1 MIGQLRSRLGLYEPE
16 ESSDEHGGVKT
27 TWVFK
32 RLLWAAVEP
41 RQISQLRENGRLA
54 VTQNYRVT
62 IRYRS
67 GFPERA
73 RLIWGERILRVIT
86 ASDPDTRGERLHLMC
101 EEEQQ

>member
-1 MIGQLRSRLGLYEPE
+1 MIGQLRSRLGLYEPLE
-16 ESSDEHGGVKT
+16 TADEFGGVKV

-41 RQISQLRENGRLA
+41 RQLTEARENGRLA
-54 VTQNYRVT
+54 VTQSYRVT

-67 GFPERA
+67 DFPERA
-73 RLIWGERILRVIT
+73 RLMWGGRLLRVIA